1 MSPESPENY
10 QPSQEALD
18 AAVRLA
24 AGVASG
30 DHREIDDATTI
41 VHSESLAEQRR
52 GLQEKL
58 FQASDALEA
67 TPRDFDQREVLRHIL
82 SAASRLSDAEGFMPT
97 TRTSWAVN
105 QLSEAL
111 ALLRASIPEQANTQE
126 EKYYG
131 NE

>member
-10 QPSQEALD
+10 QPSQESLD
-18 AAVRLA
+18 AAARLA

-30 DHREIDDATTI
+30 DHPEIDEATAI
-41 VHSESLAEQRR
+41 VHRESLAEQRR

-67 TPRDFDQREVLRHIL
+67 TPHDFEQREVLRHIL

-97 TRTSWAVN
+97 TRTSWAIN
-105 QLSEAL
+105 QLTEAL
-111 ALLRASIPEQANTQE
+111 ALLRASAPENVETE
-126 EKYYG
+126 
-131 NE
+131 